1 MAFSVVN
8 KHLPRRQ
15 KSVKRLRQ
23 SPWFSGKLLDAI
35 KHRNKLLKKAKRQK
49 GRKLMKTGDCIK
61 ISRNTTYYKIRSSK
75 ANFFKAAINDNVN
88 NPRIYW
94 DLLNRLIKGKN
105 VQQHITLQVE
115 NNELTSHPN
124 KVAKAFNLALAN
136 IAQKYIDEGLQGTPG
151 LQKLRS
157 FVSRMKPSGELF
169 NVPPLTSCFVKK
181 QTNLMSSTKA
191 TGLDKVPVRLLKLCV
206 TEIADSLTS
215 IINLSFETATFPDI

>member
-1 MAFSVVN
+1 MNGSVNASLEKWYSLFNSVVN

-15 KSVKRLRQ
+15 KRVKRLRQ
-23 SPWFSGKLLDAI
+23 SAWFSGQLLDAI

-49 GRKLMKTGDCIK
+49 GRKLMKTGDRIK

-75 ANFFKAAINDNVN
+75 TNFFKAPINDNVN

-94 DLLNRLIKGKN
+94 DLLNTLIKGKN

-115 NNELTSHPN
+115 NNKLTSDPN
-124 KVAKAFNLALAN
+124 KVAKAFNLALVN
-136 IAQKYIDEGLQGTPG
+136 IAQKYIDEGLQGTLG

-157 FVSRMKPSGELF
+157 FVSKMKPSGELF
-169 NVPPLTSCFVKK
+169 NIPPLTSCFVRK
-181 QTNLMSSTKA
+181 QINLMSSTKA

-206 TEIADSLTS
+206 NEIGPIL
-215 IINLSFETATFPDI
+215 